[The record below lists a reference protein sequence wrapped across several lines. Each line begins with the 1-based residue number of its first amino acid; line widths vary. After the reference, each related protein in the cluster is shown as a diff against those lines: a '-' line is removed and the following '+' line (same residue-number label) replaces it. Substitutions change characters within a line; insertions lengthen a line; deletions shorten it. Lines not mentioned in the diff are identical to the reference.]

1 MPGLDIRLNSKSYV
15 LSPREDG
22 TKLVTRP
29 VRQFVQPI
37 RQTGRTRPEDVAPYE
52 TFIHPNMT
60 YGFGRY
66 RINSDAAFEP
76 SEYRRCWDSTCETRW
91 MDAVYLP
98 ILGEDATQTN
108 CNVVRASVDFKGETH
123 ALWEQTASGQIVSR
137 QFTGASTDTW
147 ENGGTVN
154 PIFVSETTLAHPSQS
169 TVNNTSYTFPAGNNK
184 CLVVLLTADEG
195 ASGGVQDPSTITY
208 DGVGLTKLVGA
219 PLSGGP
225 PTYSDNYCAIY
236 YLANPASGS
245 NTFALRWI
253 DDGSANISGGA
264 RATLIAFHGV
274 DQDTPMS
281 SGANSSTSGS
291 SSSVAVT
298 TVVGD
303 GVVSAITTTDGTI
316 TTGAGQTEFDNTGL
330 GSHAEGACS
339 YEVATST
346 TTTMSYSFGAS
357 ETFNHSTGI
366 VNPSSACVALDLIQ
380 HKTNL
385 VALIADADGHST
397 YTSTDGV
404 TWAISTT
411 PITAGLLANSVTA
424 NENIDAG
431 LLASIGGELVALIW
445 DEDSGTITA
454 FSSTN
459 AGVAWSDE
467 SGFDIASANGPQGV
481 AVYQDIDGEN
491 KLYVAT
497 TEGIYIVDTSPSTW
511 TYELVVP
518 MPAHADNGRRMT
530 VHQGAIWF
538 AQGVDN
544 DSPAPIS
551 RLTVSGNARV
561 VETGYGLSAGDAV
574 PSELLGPVN
583 WMQSTGDFLFI
594 AVGGGAGSRHGRIL
608 CWNGLGWHHMTE
620 NTTANQK
627 MHWLHVGSGDD
638 GIPRLHYAMRTATNA
653 SDVKFLEQP
662 LVNPR
667 SGVSIKREDD
677 SDGVVGY
684 IDLPYVDMG
693 MPHEKKAFLR
703 AHINADDLNS
713 SAADEYI
720 KIQYGT
726 DNAARTTTALGN
738 FTSATTANTFGSNA
752 GVSGQNLGMRISL
765 LRGSTNTDTPK
776 LKDVTVEA
784 AVIPGNGNISYQH
797 EMIIDIQK
805 SADATGQSFETVISN
820 LKTLLATTT
829 QVDLEFGKE
838 SRKVVPDREN
848 SAFLTRF
855 HTNESSGAPNSLA
868 TRTGYM
874 RVVLSELIPLS

>member
-108 CNVVRASVDFKGETH
+108 CDVVRAAVDFKGETN
-123 ALWEQTASGQIVSR
+123 ALWEDKDTGQIVNR

-147 ENGGTVN
+147 ENGGDVEGEISITKNHVTS
-154 PIFVSETTLAHPSQS
+154 PGTGSTTI
-169 TVNNTSYTFPAGNNK
+169 SYT
-184 CLVVLLTADEG
+184 
-195 ASGGVQDPSTITY
+195 
-208 DGVGLTKLVGA
+208 
-219 PLSGGP
+219 
-225 PTYSDNYCAIY
+225 
-236 YLANPASGS
+236 NPASDLLVVIALGTDSGNTISDLSSPSYAGDSLTKIVSDTALHSGTSYRLGAQAWYKASPDTGTNNFVYTWQDGGAGSIEEPTFFFYSINGVDPADLSIASASSDIDASTSVS
-245 NTFALRWI
+245 NTVSTDAGDLVI
-253 DDGSANISGGA
+253 D
-264 RATLIAFHGV
+264 AF
-274 DQDTPMS
+274 
-281 SGANSSTSGS
+281 
-291 SSSVAVT
+291 SVTDDVT
-298 TVVGD
+298 TTV
-303 GVVSAITTTDGTI
+303 
-316 TTGAGQTEFDNTGL
+316 GAGQTLAGL
-330 GSHAEGACS
+330 ESGSNDFTHASS
-339 YEVATST
+339 YERAT
-346 TTTMSYSFGAS
+346 GAS
-357 ETFNHSTGI
+357 TAMTHTLSEAETGTSI
-366 VNPSSACVALDLIQ
+366 AIAIKSSPAVALDIVQ

-385 VALIADADGHST
+385 VALYANRTSHKVS
-397 YTSTDGV
+397 TSTDGI
-404 TWAISTT
+404 TWTAATT
-411 PITAGLLANSVTA
+411 QLTAGLLANSVTA
-424 NENIDAG
+424 HENIDAG
-431 LLASIGGELVALIW
+431 LLTSIGGELVALIW
-445 DEDSGTITA
+445 DENSGTITA

-459 AGVAWSDE
+459 AGVAWTDE

-481 AVYQDIDGEN
+481 VVYQDIDGEN

-518 MPAHADNGRRMT
+518 MAAHADNGRRMT

-561 VETGYGLSAGDAV
+561 VENGYGLSAGDAV

-638 GIPRLHYAMRTATNA
+638 GTPRLHYAMRTATNT

-797 EMIIDIQK
+797 EMTIDIQK